1 MALQT
6 IGLIGLGIM
15 GKPMARNLV
24 KAGYPLIVANRSQG
38 AVQELVAA
46 GAQAAKTPREVA
58 ERSDVVI
65 TMLPDSPDVEAVVF
79 GADGVRSGLR
89 SGGSGTAKL
98 FIDMSTIAP
107 AVARKIAASLAELGV
122 DALDAP
128 VSGGEQ
134 GAIDGA
140 LSIMVGG
147 PQAAFDAALPVF
159 QAMGKNI
166 VRIGESGAGQT
177 TKACNQIAVAVTIE
191 GVAEALA
198 LAEAAGVDPVKVRQ
212 ALLGGLATSRI
223 LEVHGQRMIDH
234 KFVPGFKAKLHRKD
248 LQIAE
253 QASEQF
259 GLDLPATKLLLE
271 RMTELAAR
279 EPDIDHSGLFKLLDP
294 AGSRQA

>member
-1 MALQT
+1 MAQQT

-15 GKPMARNLV
+15 GKPMARNLL

-38 AVQELVAA
+38 ALEELVAA
-46 GAQAAKTPREVA
+46 GARAAKTPREVA

-65 TMLPDSPDVEAVVF
+65 TMLPDSPDVEAVVL
-79 GADGVRSGLR
+79 GPDGVRAGLR
-89 SGGSGTAKL
+89 KGKL

-107 AVARKIAASLAELGV
+107 AVARKIAKSLAQIEV
-122 DALDAP
+122 EALDAP

-134 GAIDGA
+134 GAIDGT

-147 PQAAFDAALPVF
+147 PQGAFDAALPLF
-159 QAMGKNI
+159 EAMGKSI

-223 LEVHGQRMIDH
+223 LEIHGQRMIDR

-253 QASEQF
+253 EASEEF
-259 GLDLPATKLLLE
+259 GLDLPATKLLFE

-279 EPDIDHSGLFKLLDP
+279 EPEIDHSGLRKLLDP
-294 AGSRQA
+294 VAAKKS